1 MSYEATPALRPDLF
15 AQLAATDPFQS
26 RARRLFERGRVLA
39 VNGNQADLCVGYDA
53 HSNPL
58 ELKEVPIVSG
68 YLPCVGDW
76 VAIQYEAGHS
86 GAPWVTGPSMAEDE
100 SQDSPGIGVFS
111 VSSAEPPDPQK
122 STVYFDDARTTWR
135 GWDGSDWVDLSSRL
149 HNALTDLQGGAAE
162 EYYHF
167 SAAEHGALQDLHDGD
182 GMASAWIKRL
192 NFTAIDQSATERTRL
207 FEKDGDF
214 FWAINATYDEQA
226 DQWNRIDT
234 TKHAY
239 LIALHSKNDIP
250 TEPIGGIAW
259 WRAAPG
265 VNPIGDWAA
274 VGGWE
279 LGFMMTEH
287 RNYVMGGINLEVDGS
302 GSPPYGRLTHIAGND
317 PAGDHTL
324 IQHNSWYE
332 GADSWGRDNVDD
344 SFACGVDGSGD
355 WFWWHYPSS
364 GSSPWNTA
372 DWDEYA
378 RMHVSGSLMARL
390 DVFRRTSEANTG
402 QISFLAKHITS
413 GDMADGFGAG
423 YGFAIEDNAAVEN
436 IIAAIYAVRDGADS
450 TGKLGFHVASAG
462 ALGSRATLDASGNL
476 HLDGDLG
483 AGVASPLAR
492 FHAEEESASCQAL
505 LIAYSSTASHQGQVT
520 VRRARGTQ
528 GDPSA
533 VLSGDNLGIFICHA
547 YSGAAWRTAGYLRLQ
562 ASENWSESARGTRL
576 SFHLADAGAAYVTEL
591 MRLQNDQVLFVPG
604 SAASPAVARLGYLDD
619 GIFWPADG
627 ALAIALGGSE
637 VARFAGAKL
646 GIGAAPLA
654 NAGDICLRND
664 GVLAMK
670 ETTTPTADANYGK
683 LYTQD
688 DNKLYFQDGAGTEH
702 EIAFV

>member
-1 MSYEATPALRPDLF
+1 MSYEATPARRPDLF

-53 HSNPL
+53 HRNPL
-58 ELKEVPIVSG
+58 ELKEVPIISG
-68 YLPCVGDW
+68 SLPCVGDW

-100 SQDSPGIGVFS
+100 SRDSPGIGVFS
-111 VSSAEPPDPQK
+111 VSSDEPPDPQK

-135 GWDGSDWVDLSSRL
+135 GWDGSDWVDLPGRL

-162 EYYHF
+162 EHYHF
-167 SAAEHGALQDLHDGD
+167 SAAEHGALQDLHEGD

-234 TKHAY
+234 TKYAY

-287 RNYVMGGINLEVDGS
+287 RNYVMGGINLELDGS
-302 GSPPYGRLTHIAGND
+302 GSPPYGRLTHLAGND

-324 IQHNSWYE
+324 IQHNSWYA
-332 GADSWGRDNVDD
+332 GADCWGRDNVDD
-344 SFACGVDGSGD
+344 SFAYGVDGSGD

-364 GSSPWNTA
+364 GSSPWSTA
-372 DWDEYA
+372 DWEEYA

-423 YGFAIEDNAAVEN
+423 YGFAIKDSGADN
-436 IIAAIYAVRDGADS
+436 IIAAIYADRAGTDN
-450 TGKLGFHVASAG
+450 TGRLDFHVMSAG
-462 ALGSRATLDASGNL
+462 SLASRATLDAA
-476 HLDGDLG
+476 G
-483 AGVASPLAR
+483 ALTVGS
-492 FHAEEESASCQAL
+492 
-505 LIAYSSTASHQGQVT
+505 LITAS
-520 VRRARGTQ
+520 
-528 GDPSA
+528 DI
-533 VLSGDNLGIFICHA
+533 GI
-547 YSGAAWRTAGYLRLQ
+547 
-562 ASENWSESARGTRL
+562 
-576 SFHLADAGAAYVTEL
+576 
-591 MRLQNDQVLFVPG
+591 P
-604 SAASPAVARLGYLDD
+604 
-619 GIFWPADG
+619 
-627 ALAIALGGSE
+627 
-637 VARFAGAKL
+637 
-646 GIGAAPLA
+646 
-654 NAGDICLRND
+654 
-664 GVLAMK
+664 
-670 ETTTPTADANYGK
+670 ADANLMQLAASALTVNGTCAFKTNTDSLSTSNYRNYNTGGSAGLRLNIETDGGGDAYITFK
-683 LYTQD
+683 TDMYWSIGSDNSEDSFVIARSLALGTSTRLTLSAAGFLNVVGHYEVDGTQVLTNQQPHIAD
-688 DNKLYFQDGAGTEH
+688 ATGALGDLVTKFNTLLSQL
-702 EIAFV
+702 EIHGINASG